1 MKLDD
6 LLNEYR
12 AALPAECPVAF
23 ADIERRRRWPRWP
36 LWLAAPLAA
45 AAVWLFLLRPAP
57 VRVPVTVTPAEP
69 ALNGFVALT
78 QYATLPAPD
87 TVHLVRVNISGQRL
101 LTLGVLNA
109 GTPIPD
115 RLLADVLVGNDG
127 MPRAIRVLEQ

>member
-1 MKLDD
+1 
-6 LLNEYR
+6 
-12 AALPAECPVAF
+12 
-23 ADIERRRRWPRWP
+23 
-36 LWLAAPLAA
+36 
-45 AAVWLFLLRPAP
+45 LLRPAP
-57 VRVPVTVTPAEP
+57 KTPAEP

-78 QYATLPAPD
+78 EYTTLPAPD

-109 GTPIPD
+109 GSPIPD

>member
-57 VRVPVTVTPAEP
+57 VRPAEP
-69 ALNGFVALT
+69 TLTGFVALT
-78 QYATLPAPD
+78 EYSTLPAPD

-101 LTLGVLNA
+101 LTLGVLDA
-109 GTPIPD
+109 GLPIPE

>member
-12 AALPAECPVAF
+12 AAQPAECPVAF
-23 ADIERRRRWPRWP
+23 DEIERQRKWPRWP

-45 AAVWLFLLRPAP
+45 AALWLFLLRPAP
-57 VRVPVTVTPAEP
+57 EPVVTPAEP
-69 ALNGFVALT
+69 VLNGFVALT

-101 LTLGVLNA
+101 LTLGVLGA
-109 GTPIPD
+109 GSPIPD
-115 RLLADVLVGNDG
+115 RMLADVLVGNDG